1 MKCNQVCPYNTLNG
15 CKVIEVKGICPI
27 SNVRKELLE
36 NPEQLVKTKDI
47 LFRGKKKYEVVIA
60 DDNIFVICP
69 IVYSKREMSVIVK
82 YAKAEI
88 YANQSNINTLWELGF
103 DTVKRG
109 DQNAR

>member
-15 CKVIEVKGICPI
+15 CKCIEMGVVCPI
-27 SNVRKELLE
+27 SNVKAELLE

-69 IVYSKREMSVIVK
+69 IKYSKREMSAIVK
-82 YAKAEI
+82 YSKAEI
-88 YANQSNINTLWELGF
+88 YANQSSINTLCELGF
-103 DTVKRG
+103 DTIKRS
-109 DQNAR
+109 DNQ